1 MNNTYYLGP
10 CPAEEDPVQVGDEN
24 YAALARAECL
34 RYIETIRQV
43 CGTEPEGARLTV
55 KSQPHD
61 YGSYLEVVVHVR
73 RRQRGSG
80 RLRREVRRVRADD
93 RGPNL
98 TSGSASQPGAVFTT
112 IGATHAA
119 SNRELTEMVRRH
131 LAGDWGDLC
140 DEDKKANDAALTH
153 GQRILSS
160 YKSASGEK
168 LWVITRQARVS
179 RSSTCVMTPSEY

>member
-24 YAALARAECL
+24 YAALARAECR
-34 RYIETIRQV
+34 RYIEAIRQV

-61 YGSYLEVVVHVR
+61 MGTYYEVVV
-73 RRQRGSG
+73 QFDGDN
-80 RLRREVRRVRADD
+80 EAAAAYAAKCDE
-93 RGPNL
+93 
-98 TSGSASQPGAVFTT
+98 SAPTTWPEPAKRISFQPGAVFTT

-119 SNRELTEMVRRH
+119 SHRELTEMVRRH
-131 LAGDWGDLC
+131 LSGDWGDLC

-168 LWVITRQARVS
+168 LWVETTAD